1 MANDTIRGLLG
12 LETTKERIDRL
23 NAEGSQLV
31 TNMLTGAGPA
41 AAAARRLPQAE
52 ANIRR
57 NVAGMGLDIRPASE
71 RLQEALAAES
81 VNLGTSA
88 GMMKA
93 AEMAKQMGLTSAQLN
108 AENAAQRLREAEQK
122 TQEANIRITN
132 LQNSVANQAAA
143 AGNPELAEVAK
154 YITDPEE
161 LQEIALKLAE
171 GKEDKIVSKGAGI
184 WDGEKYIMPPTQ
196 EEPEAISYQ
205 KVNDSV
211 LVFRGADLLGQ
222 YSVPS
227 DSDDEKAT
235 KDSANMRDTLVQEL
249 GRTDAIMR
257 TVDQAIEA
265 STWFATG
272 KVGAAIGSTAFTK
285 AGSERMTLEQFIDTI
300 QANLGFDELQKMRN
314 NSPTG
319 GALGQV
325 AVRELEMLQ
334 ATIAGLNPDLNKDV
348 LIPQLNKI
356 KRHYE
361 NYKNLLLGKPASNID
376 WNDPS
381 YSGSV
386 QILDNTRFIKDAEG
400 TWWPLGP
407 VEQ

>member
-23 NAEGSQLV
+23 NTEGGQLFS
-31 TNMLTGAGPA
+31 NMLAGAGPA
-41 AAAARRLPQAE
+41 AAAIRRLPQAE

-57 NVAGMGLDIRPASE
+57 NVSNLGLDIRPASE
-71 RLQEALAAES
+71 RLAEALAAES
-81 VNLGTSA
+81 VNLGTAS
-88 GMMKA
+88 GLRKA
-93 AEMAKQMGLTSAQLN
+93 AEIAGRLGDDTARLQANTQADIFEK
-108 AENAAQRLREAEQK
+108 AEQEKAAQ
-122 TQEANIRITN
+122 TMNITN
-132 LQNSVANQAAA
+132 LQNSVANQASA
-143 AGNPELAEVAK
+143 AGLPELGEAAK
-154 YITDPEE
+154 YITDPDK
-161 LQEIALKLAE
+161 LQEIALKIAE

-196 EEPEAISYQ
+196 EEPEAVSYQ
-205 KVNDSV
+205 KVGNSV
-211 LVFRGADLLGQ
+211 LVFRGENLLGQ
-222 YSVPS
+222 YAVEG
-227 DSDDEKAT
+227 DVDAEGAARN
-235 KDSANMRDTLVQEL
+235 SADMRDRLIQEL
-249 GRTDAIMR
+249 GRTDSIMQ
-257 TVDQAIEA
+257 TVDEAIGA

-272 KVGAAIGSTAFTK
+272 KVGAAIGSTAILK

-361 NYKNLLLGKPASNID
+361 NYKNLLLGNPASNID

-400 TWWPLGP
+400 TWWPLGQ
-407 VEQ
+407 VQQ